1 MESCLKRRLQ
11 KSINNYGDYMS
22 EKTNSFTQKHAE
34 LWKFIKFSFAGVSSF
49 VVQYIVDIF
58 FHFIVFKSLAG
69 QTVDNG
75 VFRFLGIDSQM
86 DAAYAYFIAA
96 AVGYA
101 VSFIMNRKVT
111 FDADSGLTSSVVM
124 YIIMVI
130 ATVFI
135 AAWMKGFFTD
145 FAVNHIA
152 SATDES
158 GKITGLADWIIF
170 VLVTTI
176 PFLWT
181 YPLQRFVIHRKSNKS
196 EDANETAV
204 EETAEEVT
212 SEID

>member
-1 MESCLKRRLQ
+1 MEGKM
-11 KSINNYGDYMS
+11 K
-22 EKTNSFTQKHAE
+22 SFTEKHAE

-58 FHFIVFKSLAG
+58 FHFIVFKGLAG
-69 QTVDNG
+69 QTVDNEI
-75 VFRFLGIDSQM
+75 FRFLGIDSQM

-111 FDADSGLTSSVVM
+111 FDADSGLTSSVIM
-124 YIIMVI
+124 YIIMVV

-152 SATDES
+152 SAVNEK
-158 GKITGLADWIIF
+158 GEITGFADWIIF

-181 YPLQRFVIHRKSNKS
+181 YPLQRFVIHRHKAEK
-196 EDANETAV
+196 V
-204 EETAEEVT
+204 EAEGEEE
-212 SEID
+212 EIAE

>member
-1 MESCLKRRLQ
+1 MG
-11 KSINNYGDYMS
+11 KS
-22 EKTNSFTQKHAE
+22 NSFIEKHGE

-96 AVGYA
+96 AVGYT

-111 FDADSGLTSSVVM
+111 FDADSGLTSSVIM
-124 YIIMVI
+124 YIIMVV

-135 AAWMKGFFTD
+135 AAWMKGFFVD
-145 FAVNHIA
+145 FAVNNISWA
-152 SATDES
+152 VNEDGT
-158 GKITGLADWIIF
+158 ITGLADWIVF

-181 YPLQRFVIHRKSNKS
+181 YPLQRFVIHRKSNKK
-196 EDANETAV
+196 EEATGTAV

-212 SEID
+212 ADIEE

>member
-1 MESCLKRRLQ
+1 VSDTKQ
-11 KSINNYGDYMS
+11 
-22 EKTNSFTQKHAE
+22 SFTQKHAE

-49 VVQYIVDIF
+49 IVQYIVDIF

-69 QTVDNG
+69 QTVDNEI
-75 VFRFLGIDSQM
+75 FRFLGIDSQM

-111 FDADSGLTSSVVM
+111 FGADSGLTSSVVM
-124 YIIMVI
+124 YIIMVV

-145 FAVNHIA
+145 FAVNRFA
-152 SATDES
+152 WATDDT

-181 YPLQRFVIHRKSNKS
+181 YPLQRFVIHRKKKV
-196 EDANETAV
+196 NEPE
-204 EETAEEVT
+204 EETAENTAE
-212 SEID
+212 

>member
-1 MESCLKRRLQ
+1 
-11 KSINNYGDYMS
+11 MS
-22 EKTNSFTQKHAE
+22 KFKNFTEKHEE

-49 VVQYIVDIF
+49 VVQYLVDIL
-58 FHFIVFKSLAG
+58 FHFVVFRGLAG
-69 QTVDNG
+69 QTVDNE

-124 YIIMVI
+124 YIIMVV

-152 SATDES
+152 SAVNEK
-158 GKITGLADWIIF
+158 GEINGFADWIIF

-181 YPLQRFVIHRKSNKS
+181 YPLQRFVIHRKSKDKT
-196 EDANETAV
+196 EEKEAV
-204 EETAEEVT
+204 EEIAE
-212 SEID
+212 

>member
-1 MESCLKRRLQ
+1 MEGK
-11 KSINNYGDYMS
+11 M
-22 EKTNSFTQKHAE
+22 KTFTENHAE

-58 FHFIVFKSLAG
+58 FHFVVFKSLAG
-69 QTVDNG
+69 QTVDNEI
-75 VFRFLGIDSQM
+75 FRFLGIDSQM

-101 VSFIMNRKVT
+101 VSFVMNRKVT

-124 YIIMVI
+124 YIIMVV

-145 FAVNHIA
+145 FAVNHFA
-152 SATDES
+152 WAVSEK
-158 GKITGLADWIIF
+158 GEITGLADGIIF
-170 VLVTTI
+170 ILVTTI

-181 YPLQRFVIHRKSNKS
+181 YPLQRFVIHRHKSDKTENDEKGEQVS
-196 EDANETAV
+196 E
-204 EETAEEVT
+204 
-212 SEID
+212 

>member
-1 MESCLKRRLQ
+1 MK
-11 KSINNYGDYMS
+11 
-22 EKTNSFTQKHAE
+22 EKNGNSFIEKHGE

-69 QTVDNG
+69 QTVDNEI
-75 VFRFLGIDSQM
+75 FRFLGIDSQM

-96 AVGYA
+96 AVGYT

-124 YIIMVI
+124 YIIMVV

-135 AAWMKGFFTD
+135 AAWMKGFFVD
-145 FAVNHIA
+145 FAVNNISWA
-152 SATDES
+152 VNEDGT
-158 GKITGLADWIIF
+158 ITGLADWIVF

-181 YPLQRFVIHRKSNKS
+181 YPLQRFVIHRKSGKK
-196 EDANETAV
+196 
-204 EETAEEVT
+204 EETAKDVTEEA
-212 SEID
+212 SEETVS